1 MIMFFEDERN
11 KPSSKKGKLINPS
24 SLLSQG
30 LPNLGGGNAGAGS
43 LDFLRNSPQVQ
54 IFVWLCWLIQNILD
68 FLLAPYYL
76 FP

>member
-1 MIMFFEDERN
+1 MFFEDERN
-11 KPSSKKGKLINPS
+11 KPSSKKGELINPS

-54 IFVWLCWLIQNILD
+54 IFIWLSVDTKYIGI
-68 FLLAPYYL
+68 FLFAPYYL